1 MGRLRQRVVKTPP
14 PSTAVH
20 HQMVAGTGSFAATL
34 SSLGTVATVDSS
46 EAMYDLSNAAQSGFL
61 FFQGWI

>member
-1 MGRLRQRVVKTPP
+1 
-14 PSTAVH
+14 
-20 HQMVAGTGSFAATL
+20 MVAGTGSFAATL